1 MTPFLPEPLPGIAKG
16 LALATLFYAPLIFL
30 LRKVKAEHRAY
41 RVAVDEAIRELPLRP
56 PGESLRQK
64 IEAITSEQDGEMVSL
79 AVSAYISCAICLA
92 APGSLRAYLIG
103 AGACLFVLKV
113 LTAIPKLLRLTRR
126 KWGHQL
132 RFVGEQLVA
141 EELNQ
146 LLNSGYHVF
155 HDVPCQGYNIDH
167 VVVGRKGV
175 FAVETNTRHRAKK
188 KGKTVE
194 PRVRYDGDTLF
205 WPVGKETGPVDQAL
219 FNGRSLGHWL
229 GSATGEP
236 VPVQAIVTIP
246 GWSTEDNQ
254 KHRVWLIRPQ
264 ALRTTIEAQQD
275 SVLPDQIQR
284 IAQQV
289 SHRCRTDKAQLAG

>member
-1 MTPFLPEPLPGIAKG
+1 VTPSLPEPLLGIAKG
-16 LALATLFYAPLIFL
+16 LALATLFNTPLIFL
-30 LRKVKAEHRAY
+30 LQKVKAEHRAY
-41 RVAVDEAIRELPLRP
+41 RIAVDEAIRELPLRP
-56 PGESLRQK
+56 PGESLRQR
-64 IEAITSEQDGEMVSL
+64 IETLTDEQDNQIVSL
-79 AVSAYISCAICLA
+79 ALSAYVSCAICLA
-92 APGSLRAYLIG
+92 APVGIRAYMIG
-103 AGACLFVLKV
+103 AGVCLFVLKV
-113 LTAIPKLLRLTRR
+113 LSAMPKLLKKTRQ
-126 KWGHQL
+126 KWSYQL

-146 LLNSGYHVF
+146 LLNSGYRVF

-167 VVVGRKGV
+167 VVVGPKGV
-175 FAVETNTRHRAKK
+175 FAVETNTRHRGKK
-188 KGKTVE
+188 KSKQAE

-205 WPVGKETGPVDQAL
+205 WPAGKETGPVDQAL

-236 VPVQAIVTIP
+236 VPVQPIVTIP

-264 ALRTTIEAQQD
+264 ALRNIIESQQD

-284 IAQQV
+284 IAQHV
-289 SHRCRTDKAQLAG
+289 SHRCRMDKAQLGG

>member
-1 MTPFLPEPLPGIAKG
+1 M
-16 LALATLFYAPLIFL
+16 ATLFNVPLIFL
-30 LRKVKAEHRAY
+30 LQKVKAEHHAY
-41 RVAVDEAIRELPLRP
+41 RLAVEEAIRELPLRP

-64 IEAITSEQDGEMVSL
+64 IEALTGEQDSEMVGL
-79 AVSAYISCAICLA
+79 AISAYISCAICLA
-92 APGSLRAYLIG
+92 ATANIRGYLIG
-103 AGACLFVLKV
+103 AGVCLFVLKV
-113 LTAIPKLLRLTRR
+113 LTAVPKLLKLTRR
-126 KWGHQL
+126 KWTHQL

-146 LLNSGYHVF
+146 LLNYGYHVF

-167 VVVGRKGV
+167 VVVGPKGV
-175 FAVETNTRHRAKK
+175 FAVETNTRHRPTR
-188 KGKTVE
+188 KGKNTE
-194 PRVRYDGDTLF
+194 ARVRYDGDALF
-205 WPVGKETGPVDQAL
+205 WPVGNETGPVDQAI

-236 VPVQAIVTIP
+236 VSVQPIVTIP
-246 GWSTEDNQ
+246 GWTLEDNQ

-264 ALRTTIEAQQD
+264 ALRTIIEAQQD

-289 SHRCRTDKAQLAG
+289 SHRCRTDKAQLTT